1 MSPNPTPGLYIDRLH
16 PASCSG
22 QITQWNFCYFNPQNF
37 HDRDRVQIH
46 LQVWRFNSPQRGVQ
60 VADHVVTINIPE
72 EPEEFQCETIT
83 LDQDSYMNIT
93 EGDYLGVQLLFNRV
107 LPVVGDSQEQMDTL
121 VFRPLSFDLPTI
133 VDVQEPGTVILSSN
147 VLHVNATIGK
157 GKNSRRG
164 KERIRDLLFTF
175 YFYLYTGTNINTT
188 PNNTMATIISP
199 TISEISSQTTDATT
213 NQTTPEGPDAT
224 TNQTT
229 PE

>member
-107 LPVVGDSQEQMDTL
+107 LPVVGNSQEQTNT
-121 VFRPLSFDLPTI
+121 VFRPFNSFLPTI
-133 VDVQEPGTVILSSN
+133 VDVRAPGTIILSSN
-147 VLHVNATIGK
+147 VLHVNAIVGK
-157 GKNSRRG
+157 KHVIIINIELSTSL
-164 KERIRDLLFTF
+164 KEDIFFNISLKVNGYCNNVRTSCIC
-175 YFYLYTGTNINTT
+175 INTV
-188 PNNTMATIISP
+188 
-199 TISEISSQTTDATT
+199 
-213 NQTTPEGPDAT
+213 
-224 TNQTT
+224 
-229 PE
+229 

>member
-1 MSPNPTPGLYIDRLH
+1 MSVHGDCTVGRSDQGPISPKPSPGLYIDRLH

-22 QITQWNFCYFNPQNF
+22 QITQWNFCYFNPRNF

-46 LQVWRFNSPQRGVQ
+46 FQVWRFNSPQRGVQ

-107 LPVVGDSQEQMDTL
+107 LPVVGSSRGRTDTVFSPFDSII
-121 VFRPLSFDLPTI
+121 PTE
-133 VDVQEPGTVILSSN
+133 VNVKEVGTVILSNN

-157 GKNSRRG
+157 KKIQSLKGEDWRPLIN
-164 KERIRDLLFTF
+164 F
-175 YFYLYTGTNINTT
+175 YFIFTQTSIST
-188 PNNTMATIISP
+188 PHLTIPWNSY
-199 TISEISSQTTDATT
+199 
-213 NQTTPEGPDAT
+213 
-224 TNQTT
+224 
-229 PE
+229 